1 MSIYRSG
8 VQKVKDGSVKHMT
21 GRRKSVVVLK
31 KNGQN
36 LFLQRLEIYVKEFS
50 YERATWKIQKQTFYS
65 TR

>member
-1 MSIYRSG
+1 
-8 VQKVKDGSVKHMT
+8 MT

-50 YERATWKIQKQTFYS
+50 YKKATWKV
-65 TR
+65 